1 MKIALNIYKA
11 LALILGYGLIIACF
25 IIFGALLETETL
37 VLDIIVSCLIFTQF
51 TALLFFPLIDRRD
64 PSHKEVG
71 MMGIH
76 FTANTL
82 CIIASIALMVA
93 GIILEIPFVYQLLG
107 QLLILFFAVIGRI
120 TTISA
125 GNKVANVHARENAVK
140 LGKESLRMETDN
152 FMDYVATVK
161 GLEPSVTGRLQVVQ
175 ESIRYVTP
183 SVSPE
188 ALMLDNQ
195 FIDVL
200 SELKILMRDTAMNG
214 ERIAEEVTRMERTLE
229 RRKKY

>member
-11 LALILGYGLIIACF
+11 LTLILGYGLIIACF

-51 TALLFFPLIDRRD
+51 TALLFFPLIDRKD

-71 MMGIH
+71 MMGVH

-120 TTISA
+120 TTIST
-125 GNKVANVHARENAVK
+125 GYKVKNVHARESAVK
-140 LGKESLRMETDN
+140 LGKESLKMEIDN
-152 FMDYVATVK
+152 FMDHVATIK
-161 GLEPSVTGRLQVVQ
+161 GLDPSVTGRLQAIQ
-175 ESIRYVTP
+175 ESIRFITP
-183 SVSPE
+183 SASQE
-188 ALMLDNQ
+188 AHMLDNQ
-195 FIDVL
+195 FIDML
-200 SELKILMRDTAMNG
+200 SELKILMRDTGMNG
-214 ERIAEEVTRMERTLE
+214 ERIADEVIRLERILA